1 MREFTKTSRAMAE
14 VRGAS
19 PRAFSSRVTAEARY
33 RKATDTRFSNLSKK
47 KAAQGFLNAA
57 EEKVF
62 RHLKRV
68 MRGRTRDP
76 VGIAISIPFSA
87 AESGI

>member
-1 MREFTKTSRAMAE
+1 MREFTKTSLGIAE

-33 RKATDTRFSNLSKK
+33 RKATETRFSYLSKK

-57 EEKVF
+57 VEKV
-62 RHLKRV
+62 
-68 MRGRTRDP
+68 
-76 VGIAISIPFSA
+76 VGVATNRNVKVIHAL
-87 AESGI
+87 AEKWG